1 MPHSRLLFSFIM
13 TWKRSPHHNPSLLS
27 RAKLNGPKKV
37 RFPSYVSPAIQRYST
52 PPVPVSVAVGVSVGV
67 MRRDGSAA
75 RLPFR
80 RFSRQSTGQKRQR
93 GFSQKGQKSEVL
105 RWRTSCGHLRASRT
119 NMTRI
124 GALSS
129 PAAVNG
135 SAHNRMRPY
144 RISPS
149 SNSSWMVDKET

>member
-1 MPHSRLLFSFIM
+1 MEKGKTLLFKQGTVGRVRAEENREPSIPPFFVY
-13 TWKRSPHHNPSLLS
+13 TNPAYASLSSSLLFHHDMEEKFPPQPLSLMS

-105 RWRTSCGHLRASRT
+105 S
-119 NMTRI
+119 
-124 GALSS
+124 GAR
-129 PAAVNG
+129 
-135 SAHNRMRPY
+135 H
-144 RISPS
+144 
-149 SNSSWMVDKET
+149 VDILGLPEPR

>member
-1 MPHSRLLFSFIM
+1 MPLSSSLLFHHDM
-13 TWKRSPHHNPSLLS
+13 EEKSPPQPLS
-27 RAKLNGPKKV
+27 RVSCQAKRAQKA

-52 PPVPVSVAVGVSVGV
+52 PPVPVSVAVGVGVGV
-67 MRRDGSAA
+67 MGRDGSAA

-135 SAHNRMRPY
+135 SAHN
-144 RISPS
+144 
-149 SNSSWMVDKET
+149 